1 MSEITEIQN
10 LADSAYNSNIP
21 NVDIEIK
28 RLVLLVAKWKEKC
41 LYNVDPEISNLQ
53 KTAEKRFK
61 TKHWLG

>member
-41 LYNVDPEISNLQ
+41 
-53 KTAEKRFK
+53 
-61 TKHWLG
+61 